1 MEMFENL
8 KENYYNLKT
17 QIATQIQNL
26 GLSIATSIKDST
38 FMEYLRNTFTSQQ
51 IVLWGTIIT
60 FILLIL
66 LFIFLIFII
75 LKINKALKKR
85 GYLIDFSLK
94 DFFGAWGIFFLIGAA
109 AVIYS
114 MFKTGFDLNYIPVL
128 MVMFAWGIY
137 GVFQQ
142 KSKIELIRY
151 CGYTGIK
158 FWIRFIFNFVCG
170 ILSIFFL
177 RILIPI
183 AIFKYLFH
191 LWTDPVTPDELK
203 EINREQENL
212 NKRRVEFNYYTDG
225 DGNTGVAT
233 TYHHTDNF
241 SSTTYTDKD
250 GEKHIIYK
258 HKY

>member
-8 KENYYNLKT
+8 EKNYYSLKS
-17 QIATQIQNL
+17 QIASQIQSL
-26 GLSIATSIKDST
+26 GLSIGTSIKDSS
-38 FMEYLRNTFTSQQ
+38 FMEYIRNTFTSQQ

-66 LFIFLIFII
+66 LLILFIFII

-85 GYLIDFSLK
+85 GYLIDFTLK
-94 DFFGAWGIFFLIGAA
+94 DFFGAWGIIFFIGAF
-109 AVIYS
+109 VLIYS
-114 MFKTGFDLNYIPVL
+114 MIKTEFDANFMTVL
-128 MVMFAWGIY
+128 IVMLAWGIY
-137 GVFQQ
+137 GIFQQ

-151 CGYTGIK
+151 CGYKGIK
-158 FWIRFIFNFVCG
+158 FWIRFIFNFICG

-191 LWTDPVTPDELK
+191 LWNDPVSPDELK
-203 EINREQENL
+203 EINKEQENL
-212 NKRRVEFNYYTDG
+212 RKRRVEYNYYTDG

-250 GEKHIIYK
+250 GEKHIIYR